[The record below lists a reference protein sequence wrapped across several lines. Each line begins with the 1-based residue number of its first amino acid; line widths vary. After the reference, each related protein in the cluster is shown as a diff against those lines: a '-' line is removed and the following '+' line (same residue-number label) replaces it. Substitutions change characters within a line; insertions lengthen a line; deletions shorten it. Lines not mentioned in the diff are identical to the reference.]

1 MYLIRVHHFDV
12 ASNVLCCVIRQLCCL
27 MLYLDQSIH
36 LGRYPLLLLFFYE
49 HLKVCNLFRVNFWRE
64 LEHCFMLFI
73 DVAVRMDE
81 GL

>member
-1 MYLIRVHHFDV
+1 
-12 ASNVLCCVIRQLCCL
+12 

-64 LEHCFMLFI
+64 LEHGFMLFI